1 MTLTVLDPTAR
12 SADATTSLNA
22 QPATV
27 AGLSVG
33 LLDNGKPNS
42 DRFLAALA
50 DELRRRGARPLVPK
64 RKSNIGRLA
73 EPELIETLSLA
84 ADLVVVG
91 VGDCAGC
98 CSCSTLDAI
107 ALEAAGRPTVM
118 VCTSEFLTTAQ
129 ISAATAGVRDYP
141 FTVIDHPF
149 GALTAEQ
156 VADRA
161 REVAERLWG
170 PPTDGQ

>member
-12 SADATTSLNA
+12 SGESSTTLNP
-22 QPATV
+22 QPASI
-27 AGLSVG
+27 AGLTIG

-42 DRFLAALA
+42 DVFLVALSK
-50 DELRRRGARPLVPK
+50 ELTARGAVPQEPV

-73 EPELIETLSLA
+73 DPALIEKLA
-84 ADLVVVG
+84 ADNDLVVVG

-107 ALEAAGRPTVM
+107 ALEAAGKPTAM

-129 ISAATAGVRDYP
+129 ISAATTGVRDYP

-156 VADRA
+156 VAERA
-161 REVAERLWG
+161 ADVAERLWG
-170 PPTDGQ
+170 